1 MNKRSEMAGEK
12 QIMLLYEDEEIIVYH
27 KPAGLAVQSASI
39 GQLDLVSKLNNYL
52 GADMIHVVH
61 RLDQPVEG
69 IVVFA
74 KTKQAAAEL
83 GKQVTDGRMKKI
95 YHAVCCQQI
104 KEDKNESKIVLEQQR
119 LPENQLEKLS
129 ETSDGSW
136 YQLVDY
142 LAKDG
147 RKNISTVVGREK
159 RDAKKAELSFC
170 IFARNMAP
178 KGYGELLLA
187 EIELK
192 TGRHHQIRVQM
203 SHAGL
208 PLYGDRKYNLNWEKF
223 ASDGERMQLALCAV
237 SLTFFH
243 PRTKKSMTFE
253 ICPENRIFGIFENS

>member
-1 MNKRSEMAGEK
+1 MKKRSEMAGEN

-27 KPAGLAVQSASI
+27 KPAGLAVQSAVI

-52 GADMIHVVH
+52 GKDMIHVVH

-69 IVVFA
+69 IIVLA

-95 YHAVCCQQI
+95 YHAVCCHEI
-104 KEDKNESKIVLEQQR
+104 TEDKNKSEIILKQQR

-129 ETSDGSW
+129 ETSDRSW

-142 LAKDG
+142 LVKDG
-147 RKNISTVVGREK
+147 RKNVSTVTGKDR
-159 RDAKKAELSFC
+159 RDAKKAELSFRVL
-170 IFARNMAP
+170 AKKRMP
-178 KGYGELLLA
+178 EDHGELLLT

-203 SHAGL
+203 AHAGF
-208 PLYGDRKYNLNWEKF
+208 PLYGDRKYNEKWERFLTNEEQLK
-223 ASDGERMQLALCAV
+223 LALCAV

-243 PRTKKSMTFE
+243 PRTKKTMDFA
-253 ICPENRIFGIFENS
+253 ICPENKIFAIFENL